1 MSDVS
6 EQSTTQNRNTPA
18 QEERDDM
25 KTINTEDLVLEYYA
39 TRDMGLR
46 DTIVVQLSG
55 LVESVARRFVGSGE
69 PFEDLV
75 QEGYLGLLNALDLF
89 DPKKEVKFTTYATHL
104 VIGQI
109 KHYLRDKGK
118 IIKEPAWLQELNHK
132 INRVMHE
139 LTIKHGRPPSM
150 REIAD
155 FMEMTTRAVEDVLT
169 TREIFKVSSL
179 DAVMEDEEGEW
190 SGYDLEKLPCELEQ
204 TFNLPIEERMVLE
217 RAMLQLKELDQ
228 KVLQYFFYEGY
239 NQTEIAHML
248 SISCNYVS
256 HILRNATQKL
266 RRILTEEEWKDQQ
279 KQAQIA
285 HQRGEIEAH
294 ILDPHTGLYSRAY
307 ADVRLEEEI
316 QRASRYGNM
325 VGVVLVDIVHLE
337 DLQRSF
343 GEFTL
348 SELLVQSAGET
359 RQVLRKADIVARF
372 DAYQLSALLP
382 YAGEHTPQ
390 IALRI
395 ETHLRNWISELF
407 SESRLQPEIHIGWAT
422 YPQEAKNSEEM
433 ISIAQNRLQE
443 SRRDSEEL
451 KAA

>member
-1 MSDVS
+1 
-6 EQSTTQNRNTPA
+6 
-18 QEERDDM
+18 M
-25 KTINTEDLVLEYYA
+25 KTINTEDLVLKYHV

-55 LVESVARRFVGSGE
+55 LVESVARRFIGSGE

-89 DPKKEVKFTTYATHL
+89 DPNKGVKFTTFATHF

-132 INRVMHE
+132 INRVVHE
-139 LTIKHGRPPSM
+139 LTLRHRRPPTVQ
-150 REIAD
+150 EIAD
-155 FMEMTTRAVEDVLT
+155 FLEMTVRAVEDVLT

-179 DAVMEDEEGEW
+179 DAVLEDEEGEW
-190 SGYDLEKLPCELEQ
+190 SGYDLEKLPCEMEQ

-217 RAMLQLKELDQ
+217 KAMQQLKELDQ

-279 KQAQIA
+279 KQAQVA
-285 HQRGEIEAH
+285 HERGEFEAR
-294 ILDPHTGLYSRAY
+294 ILDPHTRLYSRAY
-307 ADVRLEEEI
+307 IDVRLEEEL
-316 QRASRYGNM
+316 QRAARYDHR
-325 VGVVLVDIVHLE
+325 VGAVLIEITHLE
-337 DLQRSF
+337 NLQRSF

-348 SELLVQSAGET
+348 SELLVQAASET

-372 DAYQLSALLP
+372 DTYQLCVLLP
-382 YAGEHTPQ
+382 YAGEQTPQ

-395 ETHLRNWISELF
+395 GSHLQNWLSGLF
-407 SESRLQPEIHIGWAT
+407 SESRLQPDVHVGWAT
-422 YPQEAKNSEEM
+422 HPVEAKNRDEM
-433 ISIAQNRLQE
+433 IETAQSRLQE
-443 SRRDSEEL
+443 SQAQVLENL
-451 KAA
+451 QVA